1 MILEVIA
8 TTLQDALT
16 AEECGADR
24 IELITAVTEG
34 GLTPSIGLIQ
44 RVTDR
49 VNIPVNV
56 MLRPHSRSFIM
67 DDEDLETML
76 ADISRIKTTGAAG
89 LVLGPL
95 TSTGTI
101 DEPMLKQLLAEA
113 GSLDITFHRAFD
125 EASDQLAAYEV
136 LRGYPQISRILTS
149 GGPLPAPQSIPQ
161 IQQLVQCS
169 REKGPRILAGYG
181 LTPEG
186 IVSFIEET
194 GVKEVHFGSSI
205 RQGRSGLGLIDKG
218 SLRSLADQLHQINN

>member
-34 GLTPSIGLIQ
+34 GLTPSIGLIE
-44 RVTDR
+44 RVTER
-49 VNIPVNV
+49 VHIPVNV

-95 TSTGTI
+95 TSEGTI
-101 DEPMLKQLLAEA
+101 DEPMLKKLLAEA
-113 GSLDITFHRAFD
+113 GSLDITYHRAFD
-125 EASDQLAAYEV
+125 EVSDQLAAYEV
-136 LRGYPQISRILTS
+136 LRAYPQISRILTS
-149 GGPLPAPQSIPQ
+149 GGTSPAPQSVPQ
-161 IQQLVQCS
+161 IKQLVKCS
-169 REKGPRILAGYG
+169 QMGGPRILAGYG

-186 IVSFIEET
+186 ILSFVGET
-194 GVKEVHFGSSI
+194 GVSEVHFGSSI
-205 RQGRSGLGLIDKG
+205 REGRSGLGLIDG
-218 SLRSLADQLHQINN
+218 EQLRLLADRLHK